1 VKTTISKITRN
12 NVVKRAGFLAA
23 GCLVAGLISTPSARA
38 QLGIDT
44 AAIIAGLSAI
54 NATMQS
60 VMQVPMQLM
69 QQTQSDMNSF
79 NQTYVYPTAQIS
91 SAQSL
96 ATQLYS
102 SSTQMQGM
110 MNTQTTSAQQPASQQ
125 LEAALLSHD
134 PNQVQN
140 VTVLYQRAFGTL
152 PSSNQAPT
160 ATTNS
165 IDMGDAAAMESMKK
179 AIQLDALADR
189 EMEVS
194 QQLLTQLQTAAPG
207 NSPIIAAQAAT
218 WVLQGHGYTQSALAQ
233 MLRAQSAELGYSGA
247 SMKRG
252 STINGNSSGA
262 ILSLPVGK

>member
-1 VKTTISKITRN
+1 MKAASTKITRN
-12 NVVKRAGFLAA
+12 NVVRRAGFVAA
-23 GCLVAGLISTPSARA
+23 GCLVAGLISTPAARA
-38 QLGIDT
+38 QLGLDT
-44 AAIIAGLSAI
+44 AAILAGLSAI
-54 NATMQS
+54 NSTMQS

-69 QQTQSDMNSF
+69 QQTQSDMNNF
-79 NQTYVYPTAQIS
+79 TQTYVYPLTKIN

-96 ATQLYS
+96 ATQLS
-102 SSTQMQGM
+102 SSSSQIQSM
-110 MNTQTTSAQQPASQQ
+110 MNTQTSSAQQPVSQQ
-125 LEAALLSHD
+125 LEAALLSKD

-140 VTVLYQRAFGTL
+140 ITSLYQNTFGAL

-160 ATTNS
+160 ATTTS
-165 IDMGDAAAMESMKK
+165 VDMGDAAAMESMKK

-207 NSPIIAAQAAT
+207 NAPVIAAQAAT

-252 STINGNSSGA
+252 STVNGNSSGA
-262 ILSLPVGK
+262 ILALPIGK

>member
-1 VKTTISKITRN
+1 MKTTTTKITQN
-12 NVVKRAGFLAA
+12 NVVRRAGFVAA

-54 NATMQS
+54 NSTMQS
-60 VMQVPMQLM
+60 VMQVPMQIM
-69 QQTQSDMNSF
+69 QQTQSDMNTF
-79 NQTYVYPTAQIS
+79 NQTLVYPVTKIT

-96 ATQLYS
+96 ATQLS
-102 SSTQMQGM
+102 SSSSQMQSM
-110 MNTQTTSAQQPASQQ
+110 MNMQTASAQQPVSQQ
-125 LEAALLSHD
+125 LEAALLSRD

-140 VTVLYQRAFGTL
+140 ITSLYQKAFGTL

-160 ATTNS
+160 AATTS
-165 IDMGDAAAMESMKK
+165 VDMGDAAAMESMKK

-194 QQLLTQLQTAAPG
+194 QQLLAQLQTAAPG
-207 NSPIIAAQAAT
+207 NAPIIAAQAAT

-233 MLRAQSAELGYSGA
+233 MLRAQSAELGYAGA

-262 ILSLPVGK
+262 ILALPVGK

>member
-1 VKTTISKITRN
+1 MNAATAKITRKY
-12 NVVKRAGFLAA
+12 VVKRAGLFAA
-23 GCLVAGLISTPSARA
+23 GCLVVGLISTPSARA

-54 NATMQS
+54 NSTMQS

-69 QQTQSDMNSF
+69 QQTQSDMNNF
-79 NQTYVYPTAQIS
+79 NQTFVYPTAQIS

-96 ATQLYS
+96 ATQLNS
-102 SSTQMQGM
+102 SSTQMQGV
-110 MNTQTTSAQQPASQQ
+110 MNMQMASAQQPASQQ
-125 LEAALLSHD
+125 LETALLSHD

-140 VTVLYQRAFGTL
+140 ITSLYQQAFGVL
-152 PSSNQAPT
+152 PTSNQAPT
-160 ATTNS
+160 AATTTV
-165 IDMGDAAAMESMKK
+165 DMGDAAAMESMKK

-207 NSPIIAAQAAT
+207 NAPVIAAQAAT

-247 SMKRG
+247 GLKRG

-262 ILSLPVGK
+262 ILALPVGK